1 MRFAWEEYK
10 KWKGKNERD
19 PKFEKYIV
27 GVYDKSIGWDAKD
40 SGNNYPWCAAFLNWC
55 LIQAGV
61 NYVKS
66 PRSQEIRLDKKMKK
80 LKEPLYGSILVLT
93 QNKNSSKGHVT
104 FLIGETKD
112 KNYYVGLGGN
122 QDSQLKISIFSKG
135 KGKSL
140 FSNGFYWPSNYPI
153 EESDKLTIDDI
164 KNREE
169 FKEPDSTRQVKQKIK
184 K

>member
-1 MRFAWEEYK
+1 MK
-10 KWKGKNERD
+10 T
-19 PKFEKYIV
+19 
-27 GVYDKSIGWDAKD
+27 IGWDAKD

-169 FKEPDSTRQVKQKIK
+169 FKEPDSTR
-184 K
+184 